1 MADRHETAMNPETDP
16 VITTF
21 ATEVK
26 RRIGPHLRGLWL
38 FGSRARG
45 DARSTSDYDMLI
57 VVDRKTPEIRAQI
70 LDIEAEII
78 DRHEA
83 LVATLL
89 RSEDEWQR
97 TRKYPLARNI
107 ERERVAL

>member
-1 MADRHETAMNPETDP
+1 MSPETDP
-16 VITTF
+16 VITAF
-21 ATEVK
+21 AEEVK
-26 RRIGPHLRGLWL
+26 RRLGSHLRELWL

-45 DARSTSDYDMLI
+45 DARSTSDYDMLV
-57 VVDRKTPEIRAQI
+57 VVDRKTPEIRARI

-89 RSEDEWQR
+89 RSEDEWKR
-97 TRKYPLARNI
+97 TRHYPLARNI
-107 ERERVAL
+107 ERDRVAL